1 MGELKDTVNLLGK
14 IIYEMQIARIL
25 FFSEVYS
32 YLQGAT
38 TAVRPTTPYFF
49 PFPWAMAFQA
59 PATPFMEKLIVL
71 HDFIMAFLAAIVFFV
86 LSLLFFLITRF
97 VDKHDGPVLRITQI
111 QHNSLLEFV

>member
-1 MGELKDTVNLLGK
+1 MDC
-14 IIYEMQIARIL
+14 IIRLAM
-25 FFSEVYS
+25 
-32 YLQGAT
+32 
-38 TAVRPTTPYFF
+38 PYYFM
-49 PFPWAMAFQA
+49 PFPWAMLFQA

-71 HDFIMAFLAAIVFFV
+71 HDFIMAFLVAIVFFV